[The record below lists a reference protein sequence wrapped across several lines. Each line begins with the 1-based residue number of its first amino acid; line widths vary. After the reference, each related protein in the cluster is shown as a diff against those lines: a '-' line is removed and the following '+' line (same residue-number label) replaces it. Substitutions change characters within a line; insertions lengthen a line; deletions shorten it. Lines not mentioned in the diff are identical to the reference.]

1 MPIAVGSINCE
12 EFQLFNKTNANGFPV
27 NQINS
32 INLNSPDDN
41 TIKMG
46 DFKIETKFVK
56 YKDAKQEE
64 ADSELKKR
72 IITFSKIHNSY
83 SVETGSMI
91 QYASKEQVA
100 KFLSAIEKQLQSG
113 ATINQEIHSI
123 HSGEQDYLS
132 YYVTD
137 GLRAM
142 EKFEDQDKLIRMLV
156 DNKWNL
162 NTIHVDKTK
171 ECLSDEFD
179 EAKCENQGLERAMI
193 FDIMDCIGFMS
204 QI

>member
-1 MPIAVGSINCE
+1 
-12 EFQLFNKTNANGFPV
+12 
-27 NQINS
+27 
-32 INLNSPDDN
+32 
-41 TIKMG
+41 
-46 DFKIETKFVK
+46 
-56 YKDAKQEE
+56 
-64 ADSELKKR
+64 
-72 IITFSKIHNSY
+72 
-83 SVETGSMI
+83 
-91 QYASKEQVA
+91 
-100 KFLSAIEKQLQSG
+100 
-113 ATINQEIHSI
+113 
-123 HSGEQDYLS
+123 
-132 YYVTD
+132 
-137 GLRAM
+137 M